1 MNPQYLTLVKRELWE
16 HRSLWIAP
24 LVVAGIFLI
33 LSVLA
38 GIAAGVHFNN
48 VTFGP
53 GHMGGLGRGEQN
65 PVLVG
70 ILGMAGPLFL
80 VSCITIVVYL
90 LDCLYG
96 ERKDRSIL
104 FWKSLPVSD
113 AHTVLSKFAV
123 GMVIVPLAVYLLTL
137 VCHAFMGVVLSLGVP
152 GFNKLVGV
160 GPGDWIHAQGRFLGM
175 LVASLLWYAPLG
187 AWYMLASVVAR
198 RAPILWASMPLV
210 ALGVIES
217 IFFHTRY
224 FWKFIGLRFQP
235 QDDFLQAIVRPD
247 LWLGLVA
254 AAGILYMVIRLRR
267 YRDDT

>member
-1 MNPQYLTLVKRELWE
+1 MNPQFVTLVKRELWE

-24 LVVAGIFLI
+24 MVVAAIIFI
-33 LSVLA
+33 ISVLGA
-38 GIAAGVHFNN
+38 IAAGVHFD
-48 VTFGP
+48 VGDTVHL
-53 GHMGGLGRGEQN
+53 GHLGKRGDN

-70 ILGMAGPLFL
+70 LQGLAGPLFL

-113 AHTVLSKFAV
+113 TLTVLSKFTL
-123 GMVIVPLAVYLLTL
+123 GLVIVPLAVYALTV
-137 VCHAFMGVVLSLGVP
+137 VCNTLIGIVFMIGVP
-152 GFNKLVGV
+152 DFDKLVGV
-160 GPGDWIHAQGRFLGM
+160 APGDWIRAQGSFLGM
-175 LVASLLWYAPLG
+175 LVASLLWYAPMG

-217 IFFHTRY
+217 IFFRTNH
-224 FWKFIGLRFQP
+224 FWMFIGKRFQP
-235 QDDFLQAIVRPD
+235 QDDFLQAIARPD